1 MKIEIEVEDS
11 VYETAASALGETYGI
26 TVEQFLA
33 NYLTQAIAM
42 IATTP
47 EVAEAFYER
56 IMECPA
62 GDAFM
67 ARITRKTSDA

>member
-11 VYETAASALGETYGI
+11 VYETAASAVGETYGI
-26 TVEQFLA
+26 TLEQFLA

-47 EVAEAFYER
+47 EVAGAFYER
-56 IMECPA
+56 IMEVP
-62 GDAFM
+62 GGEAFLD
-67 ARITRKTSDA
+67 RVTRKPSDA